1 MRCHMKKCIRKAA
14 AAVLSAALLV
24 TSESP
29 AFAQN
34 IQQTAV
40 PADVITEQS
49 RLEDGIAQTGYI
61 SDSFSEKRQEVQK
74 EDTEGLLKS
83 AAEQLPGQYRTQQL
97 PAVRNQGGYG
107 TCWAFSTIACME
119 INLMKKG
126 YGETDLSELQLIYFA
141 THSVKDKLGG
151 LTGDDYVYT
160 DTDINY
166 LMRGGNYE
174 MAVNTLSDW
183 LSAAR
188 EESAPYETA
197 ADVLDTGL
205 SDELAYADVAHL
217 QNYRSYNLQNMEDVK
232 QAVMDYGAVGIS
244 YYAYTYSGFA
254 SNQYYNADTAGYYC
268 YDEQTTN
275 HAVTVV
281 GWDDDYPA
289 QNFPTAPEGNGA
301 WIVRNS
307 WGSDFGEDGYFYIS
321 YYDQSLSGSAVA
333 FEAEPAD
340 NYDNNY
346 QYDGSAFAMMT
357 GKQQFKAANVFT
369 AKDVKQAVMDYGA
382 VGISYYAYTYSGFA
396 SNQYYNADT
405 AGYYCYD
412 EQTTNHAVTVVGW
425 DDDYPAQNF
434 PTAPEGNGAWIVRNS
449 WGSDFGE
456 DGYFYI
462 SYYDQS
468 LSGSA
473 VAFEAEPADNYDNNY
488 QYDGSAFAMM
498 TGKQQ
503 FKAANVFTAKANE
516 NGTEQI
522 AAASF
527 EVMAKQMDYTV
538 SIYTGLTDVDNPES
552 GELKA
557 QKSGSFS
564 SGDKDNLLKTV
575 AFDEPVTVNQGE
587 IFSVVAA
594 FAGSGGQSV
603 MLYYDCARTLNG
615 IQANCAAQPHQSY
628 IYLNEYYG
636 WSDYGNTNNTNF
648 RIKAFTN
655 NVAEPDT
662 AVTAV
667 KLNKHALELNW
678 QQSEQL
684 MAEVLPENAANK
696 NVIWTS
702 SDSGVAE
709 VSQEGVVTAKG
720 AGSAVITVETEDGK
734 MQDSCTV
741 TVKKPITDIKITGT
755 GELKAGDKA
764 ALSVVI
770 LPQDTTDDTTV
781 VWTSSDTNIA
791 AVDQNGLVTAL
802 SKGTVTITAKAGT
815 HTAEHTLVITQA
827 APKPTESTTEAT
839 TEVTKPTQKPTE
851 STTEATTEAPKPTP
865 KPTESTTEATTE
877 APKPTPKPTEST
889 TEAPKPTQKPTE
901 ATTEATKPTES
912 TTEVTKPSEQPT
924 ETPTQKPDTEP
935 TKPDTEEK
943 VVYEMRQDAE
953 GVWHYYANDVIAAD
967 YCGMACN
974 EYGWWYIQNG
984 DVNFTYTGMACNEY
998 GWWYFNN
1005 GQLDL
1010 TFYGLANNEYGT
1022 WFYTNGQL
1030 NFGFTGML
1038 IPDDRWLYVRNGQ
1051 VLTDY
1056 TGMAVN
1062 EYGWWYFKDG
1072 QLDFNYT
1079 GMACNEYGWW
1089 YFNNGQL
1096 NLTFNGLA
1104 DNEYGTWFYTNG
1116 QLNFGFT
1123 GMLIPDDRWLYVR
1136 NGQVLTDYTGM
1147 AVNDYGWWYF
1157 KDGAIDFVYT
1167 GMAVNEYGWWY
1178 FNNGVIDFAYT
1189 GIGSNEYGQWYF
1201 NRGTIDFGYS
1211 GTFFADGRQYT
1222 IRNGLVIS

>member
-1 MRCHMKKCIRKAA
+1 MRGHMKKCIRKAA

-369 AKDVKQAVMDYGA
+369 AK
-382 VGISYYAYTYSGFA
+382 
-396 SNQYYNADT
+396 
-405 AGYYCYD
+405 
-412 EQTTNHAVTVVGW
+412 
-425 DDDYPAQNF
+425 
-434 PTAPEGNGAWIVRNS
+434 
-449 WGSDFGE
+449 
-456 DGYFYI
+456 
-462 SYYDQS
+462 
-468 LSGSA
+468 
-473 VAFEAEPADNYDNNY
+473 
-488 QYDGSAFAMM
+488 
-498 TGKQQ
+498 
-503 FKAANVFTAKANE
+503 ANE

-557 QKSGSFS
+557 QK
-564 SGDKDNLLKTV
+564 
-575 AFDEPVTVNQGE
+575 
-587 IFSVVAA
+587 
-594 FAGSGGQSV
+594 
-603 MLYYDCARTLNG
+603 
-615 IQANCAAQPHQSY
+615 
-628 IYLNEYYG
+628 
-636 WSDYGNTNNTNF
+636 
-648 RIKAFTN
+648 
-655 NVAEPDT
+655 
-662 AVTAV
+662 
-667 KLNKHALELNW
+667 
-678 QQSEQL
+678 
-684 MAEVLPENAANK
+684 
-696 NVIWTS
+696 
-702 SDSGVAE
+702 
-709 VSQEGVVTAKG
+709 
-720 AGSAVITVETEDGK
+720 
-734 MQDSCTV
+734 
-741 TVKKPITDIKITGT
+741 
-755 GELKAGDKA
+755 A
-764 ALSVVI
+764 ALF
-770 LPQDTTDDTTV
+770 
-781 VWTSSDTNIA
+781 
-791 AVDQNGLVTAL
+791 
-802 SKGTVTITAKAGT
+802 
-815 HTAEHTLVITQA
+815 QA
-827 APKPTESTTEAT
+827 AT
-839 TEVTKPTQKPTE
+839 
-851 STTEATTEAPKPTP
+851 
-865 KPTESTTEATTE
+865 
-877 APKPTPKPTEST
+877 
-889 TEAPKPTQKPTE
+889 
-901 ATTEATKPTES
+901 
-912 TTEVTKPSEQPT
+912 
-924 ETPTQKPDTEP
+924 
-935 TKPDTEEK
+935 
-943 VVYEMRQDAE
+943 R
-953 GVWHYYANDVIAAD
+953 I
-967 YCGMACN
+967 
-974 EYGWWYIQNG
+974 I
-984 DVNFTYTGMACNEY
+984 F
-998 GWWYFNN
+998 
-1005 GQLDL
+1005 
-1010 TFYGLANNEYGT
+1010 
-1022 WFYTNGQL
+1022 
-1030 NFGFTGML
+1030 
-1038 IPDDRWLYVRNGQ
+1038 
-1051 VLTDY
+1051 
-1056 TGMAVN
+1056 
-1062 EYGWWYFKDG
+1062 
-1072 QLDFNYT
+1072 
-1079 GMACNEYGWW
+1079 
-1089 YFNNGQL
+1089 
-1096 NLTFNGLA
+1096 
-1104 DNEYGTWFYTNG
+1104 
-1116 QLNFGFT
+1116 
-1123 GMLIPDDRWLYVR
+1123 
-1136 NGQVLTDYTGM
+1136 
-1147 AVNDYGWWYF
+1147 
-1157 KDGAIDFVYT
+1157 
-1167 GMAVNEYGWWY
+1167 
-1178 FNNGVIDFAYT
+1178 
-1189 GIGSNEYGQWYF
+1189 
-1201 NRGTIDFGYS
+1201 
-1211 GTFFADGRQYT
+1211 
-1222 IRNGLVIS
+1222 

>member
-1 MRCHMKKCIRKAA
+1 
-14 AAVLSAALLV
+14 
-24 TSESP
+24 
-29 AFAQN
+29 
-34 IQQTAV
+34 
-40 PADVITEQS
+40 
-49 RLEDGIAQTGYI
+49 
-61 SDSFSEKRQEVQK
+61 
-74 EDTEGLLKS
+74 
-83 AAEQLPGQYRTQQL
+83 
-97 PAVRNQGGYG
+97 
-107 TCWAFSTIACME
+107 
-119 INLMKKG
+119 
-126 YGETDLSELQLIYFA
+126 
-141 THSVKDKLGG
+141 
-151 LTGDDYVYT
+151 
-160 DTDINY
+160 
-166 LMRGGNYE
+166 
-174 MAVNTLSDW
+174 
-183 LSAAR
+183 
-188 EESAPYETA
+188 
-197 ADVLDTGL
+197 
-205 SDELAYADVAHL
+205 
-217 QNYRSYNLQNMEDVK
+217 
-232 QAVMDYGAVGIS
+232 
-244 YYAYTYSGFA
+244 
-254 SNQYYNADTAGYYC
+254 
-268 YDEQTTN
+268 
-275 HAVTVV
+275 
-281 GWDDDYPA
+281 
-289 QNFPTAPEGNGA
+289 
-301 WIVRNS
+301 
-307 WGSDFGEDGYFYIS
+307 
-321 YYDQSLSGSAVA
+321 
-333 FEAEPAD
+333 
-340 NYDNNY
+340 
-346 QYDGSAFAMMT
+346 
-357 GKQQFKAANVFT
+357 
-369 AKDVKQAVMDYGA
+369 
-382 VGISYYAYTYSGFA
+382 
-396 SNQYYNADT
+396 
-405 AGYYCYD
+405 
-412 EQTTNHAVTVVGW
+412 
-425 DDDYPAQNF
+425 
-434 PTAPEGNGAWIVRNS
+434 
-449 WGSDFGE
+449 
-456 DGYFYI
+456 
-462 SYYDQS
+462 
-468 LSGSA
+468 
-473 VAFEAEPADNYDNNY
+473 
-488 QYDGSAFAMM
+488 
-498 TGKQQ
+498 
-503 FKAANVFTAKANE
+503 
-516 NGTEQI
+516 
-522 AAASF
+522 
-527 EVMAKQMDYTV
+527 MAKQMDYTV

-684 MAEVLPENAANK
+684 TAEVLPENAANK

-851 STTEATTEAPKPTP
+851 STTEATTEAPKPTQ

-877 APKPTPKPTEST
+877 APKPTPKPTESTTEAT

-1072 QLDFNYT
+1072 QLDFSYT

-1123 GMLIPDDRWLYVR
+1123 
-1136 NGQVLTDYTGM
+1136 
-1147 AVNDYGWWYF
+1147 
-1157 KDGAIDFVYT
+1157 
-1167 GMAVNEYGWWY
+1167 
-1178 FNNGVIDFAYT
+1178 
-1189 GIGSNEYGQWYF
+1189 
-1201 NRGTIDFGYS
+1201 
-1211 GTFFADGRQYT
+1211 
-1222 IRNGLVIS
+1222 

>member
-1 MRCHMKKCIRKAA
+1 MPIRLSGMVSGMDTETLVSALVSGYKLKKDNLVKAQTKLSWKQEKWKTMNTSIYSFYSGK
-14 AAVLSAALLV
+14 LSAGRLSNAYSLKKSTVSNSTVATV
-24 TSESP
+24 T
-29 AFAQN
+29 
-34 IQQTAV
+34 
-40 PADVITEQS
+40 
-49 RLEDGIAQTGYI
+49 
-61 SDSFSEKRQEVQK
+61 
-74 EDTEGLLKS
+74 
-83 AAEQLPGQYRTQQL
+83 
-97 PAVRNQGGYG
+97 
-107 TCWAFSTIACME
+107 
-119 INLMKKG
+119 
-126 YGETDLSELQLIYFA
+126 
-141 THSVKDKLGG
+141 
-151 LTGDDYVYT
+151 
-160 DTDINY
+160 
-166 LMRGGNYE
+166 
-174 MAVNTLSDW
+174 
-183 LSAAR
+183 
-188 EESAPYETA
+188 
-197 ADVLDTGL
+197 
-205 SDELAYADVAHL
+205 
-217 QNYRSYNLQNMEDVK
+217 
-232 QAVMDYGAVGIS
+232 
-244 YYAYTYSGFA
+244 A
-254 SNQYYNADTAGYYC
+254 S
-268 YDEQTTN
+268 
-275 HAVTVV
+275 
-281 GWDDDYPA
+281 
-289 QNFPTAPEGNGA
+289 
-301 WIVRNS
+301 S
-307 WGSDFGEDGYFYIS
+307 
-321 YYDQSLSGSAVA
+321 SAVA
-333 FEAEPAD
+333 GTQKLKVKKLASSGYLTGGTVKDGKANITGSSKLSDITGSTSQGSVTLSVDGKSTNIELTEDMTVNQFVVKLKDAGVQASFDENNQRFFISSKTSGKDGDFALVANDSAGMDSLRNLRLYTNDKTSQAE
-340 NYDNNY
+340 Y
-346 QYDGSAFAMMT
+346 
-357 GKQQFKAANVFT
+357 
-369 AKDVKQAVMDYGA
+369 AKWAK
-382 VGISYYAYTYSGFA
+382 
-396 SNQYYNADT
+396 YYNADT

-684 MAEVLPENAANK
+684 TAEVLPENAANK

-720 AGSAVITVETEDGK
+720 AGSAVITVEIEDGK

-851 STTEATTEAPKPTP
+851 STTEATTEAPKPTQ

-877 APKPTPKPTEST
+877 APKPTPKPTESTTEAT

-935 TKPDTEEK
+935 TQRKK
-943 VVYEMRQDAE
+943 LSMKCVRMQRV
-953 GVWHYYANDVIAAD
+953 
-967 YCGMACN
+967 
-974 EYGWWYIQNG
+974 
-984 DVNFTYTGMACNEY
+984 
-998 GWWYFNN
+998 
-1005 GQLDL
+1005 
-1010 TFYGLANNEYGT
+1010 YGT
-1022 WFYTNGQL
+1022 IMQ
-1030 NFGFTGML
+1030 M
-1038 IPDDRWLYVRNGQ
+1038 
-1051 VLTDY
+1051 
-1056 TGMAVN
+1056 M
-1062 EYGWWYFKDG
+1062 
-1072 QLDFNYT
+1072 
-1079 GMACNEYGWW
+1079 
-1089 YFNNGQL
+1089 
-1096 NLTFNGLA
+1096 
-1104 DNEYGTWFYTNG
+1104 
-1116 QLNFGFT
+1116 
-1123 GMLIPDDRWLYVR
+1123 
-1136 NGQVLTDYTGM
+1136 
-1147 AVNDYGWWYF
+1147 
-1157 KDGAIDFVYT
+1157 
-1167 GMAVNEYGWWY
+1167 
-1178 FNNGVIDFAYT
+1178 
-1189 GIGSNEYGQWYF
+1189 
-1201 NRGTIDFGYS
+1201 
-1211 GTFFADGRQYT
+1211 
-1222 IRNGLVIS
+1222 

>member
-1 MRCHMKKCIRKAA
+1 MRGHMKKCIRKAA

-197 ADVLDTGL
+197 GDVLDTGL

-217 QNYRSYNLQNMEDVK
+217 QNYRSYNLQNME
-232 QAVMDYGAVGIS
+232 
-244 YYAYTYSGFA
+244 
-254 SNQYYNADTAGYYC
+254 
-268 YDEQTTN
+268 
-275 HAVTVV
+275 
-281 GWDDDYPA
+281 
-289 QNFPTAPEGNGA
+289 
-301 WIVRNS
+301 
-307 WGSDFGEDGYFYIS
+307 
-321 YYDQSLSGSAVA
+321 
-333 FEAEPAD
+333 
-340 NYDNNY
+340 
-346 QYDGSAFAMMT
+346 
-357 GKQQFKAANVFT
+357 
-369 AKDVKQAVMDYGA
+369 DVKQAVMDYGA

-667 KLNKHALELNW
+667 KLNKDDIYGIVGSVAFHLFIL
-678 QQSEQL
+678 L
-684 MAEVLPENAANK
+684 ILGFTVLKTVVPDEDGGILVNFGNVNAAAGTFEPKYTGQEPPQETTTPPPPVPEPKVETPKEDLVTQEIEESVAIEEAKKKKEKEEQRKKEEEKKRKEEAEKERIRKEEAEKKRLAEERRKKEQAISNK
-696 NVIWTS
+696 
-702 SDSGVAE
+702 VAGAFGIG
-709 VSQEGVVTAKG
+709 SQEGNSQGDAGSGTGNQGSPFGNSDHGANEGVGGYGSFNLNGRSIG
-720 AGSAVITVETEDGK
+720 AGGLPRPAYTIQEEGRIVINITVDPKGNVIFAEIGK
-734 MQDSCTV
+734 
-741 TVKKPITDIKITGT
+741 G
-755 GELKAGDKA
+755 
-764 ALSVVI
+764 
-770 LPQDTTDDTTV
+770 
-781 VWTSSDTNIA
+781 TNIDNGSMRKSALDA
-791 AVDQNGLVTAL
+791 AKRAKFNSISGANNQ
-802 SKGTVTITAKAGT
+802 SVTIT
-815 HTAEHTLVITQA
+815 
-827 APKPTESTTEAT
+827 
-839 TEVTKPTQKPTE
+839 
-851 STTEATTEAPKPTP
+851 
-865 KPTESTTEATTE
+865 
-877 APKPTPKPTEST
+877 
-889 TEAPKPTQKPTE
+889 
-901 ATTEATKPTES
+901 
-912 TTEVTKPSEQPT
+912 
-924 ETPTQKPDTEP
+924 
-935 TKPDTEEK
+935 
-943 VVYEMRQDAE
+943 Y
-953 GVWHYYANDVIAAD
+953 
-967 YCGMACN
+967 
-974 EYGWWYIQNG
+974 
-984 DVNFTYTGMACNEY
+984 
-998 GWWYFNN
+998 
-1005 GQLDL
+1005 
-1010 TFYGLANNEYGT
+1010 
-1022 WFYTNGQL
+1022 
-1030 NFGFTGML
+1030 
-1038 IPDDRWLYVRNGQ
+1038 LYK
-1051 VLTDY
+1051 L
-1056 TGMAVN
+1056 
-1062 EYGWWYFKDG
+1062 K
-1072 QLDFNYT
+1072 
-1079 GMACNEYGWW
+1079 
-1089 YFNNGQL
+1089 
-1096 NLTFNGLA
+1096 
-1104 DNEYGTWFYTNG
+1104 
-1116 QLNFGFT
+1116 
-1123 GMLIPDDRWLYVR
+1123 
-1136 NGQVLTDYTGM
+1136 
-1147 AVNDYGWWYF
+1147 
-1157 KDGAIDFVYT
+1157 
-1167 GMAVNEYGWWY
+1167 
-1178 FNNGVIDFAYT
+1178 
-1189 GIGSNEYGQWYF
+1189 
-1201 NRGTIDFGYS
+1201 
-1211 GTFFADGRQYT
+1211 
-1222 IRNGLVIS
+1222 

>member
-1 MRCHMKKCIRKAA
+1 MRGHMKKCIRKAA

-369 AKDVKQAVMDYGA
+369 AK
-382 VGISYYAYTYSGFA
+382 
-396 SNQYYNADT
+396 
-405 AGYYCYD
+405 
-412 EQTTNHAVTVVGW
+412 
-425 DDDYPAQNF
+425 
-434 PTAPEGNGAWIVRNS
+434 
-449 WGSDFGE
+449 
-456 DGYFYI
+456 
-462 SYYDQS
+462 
-468 LSGSA
+468 
-473 VAFEAEPADNYDNNY
+473 
-488 QYDGSAFAMM
+488 
-498 TGKQQ
+498 
-503 FKAANVFTAKANE
+503 ANE

-684 MAEVLPENAANK
+684 TAEVLPENAANK

-851 STTEATTEAPKPTP
+851 STTEATTEAPKPTQ

-877 APKPTPKPTEST
+877 APKPTPKPTESTTEAT

-1030 NFGFTGML
+1030 NFGFMGML

-1056 TGMAVN
+1056 MGMAVN
-1062 EYGWWYFKDG
+1062 EYGWRYFKDG
-1072 QLDFNYT
+1072 QLDFSYT

-1178 FNNGVIDFAYT
+1178 FNNGIIDFAYT

>member
-1 MRCHMKKCIRKAA
+1 MRGHMKKCIRKAA

-369 AKDVKQAVMDYGA
+369 AK
-382 VGISYYAYTYSGFA
+382 
-396 SNQYYNADT
+396 
-405 AGYYCYD
+405 
-412 EQTTNHAVTVVGW
+412 
-425 DDDYPAQNF
+425 
-434 PTAPEGNGAWIVRNS
+434 
-449 WGSDFGE
+449 
-456 DGYFYI
+456 
-462 SYYDQS
+462 
-468 LSGSA
+468 
-473 VAFEAEPADNYDNNY
+473 
-488 QYDGSAFAMM
+488 
-498 TGKQQ
+498 
-503 FKAANVFTAKANE
+503 ANE

-684 MAEVLPENAANK
+684 TAEVLPENAANK

-791 AVDQNGLVTAL
+791 AVNQNGLVMAL

-839 TEVTKPTQKPTE
+839 TEVTKPTEK
-851 STTEATTEAPKPTP
+851 
-865 KPTESTTEATTE
+865 
-877 APKPTPKPTEST
+877 
-889 TEAPKPTQKPTE
+889 
-901 ATTEATKPTES
+901 
-912 TTEVTKPSEQPT
+912 
-924 ETPTQKPDTEP
+924 PTQKPDTEP

-1062 EYGWWYFKDG
+1062 
-1072 QLDFNYT
+1072 
-1079 GMACNEYGWW
+1079 
-1089 YFNNGQL
+1089 
-1096 NLTFNGLA
+1096 
-1104 DNEYGTWFYTNG
+1104 
-1116 QLNFGFT
+1116 
-1123 GMLIPDDRWLYVR
+1123 
-1136 NGQVLTDYTGM
+1136 
-1147 AVNDYGWWYF
+1147 DYGWWYF

-1167 GMAVNEYGWWY
+1167 GMAVNEYGWWSCS
-1178 FNNGVIDFAYT
+1178 A
-1189 GIGSNEYGQWYF
+1189 
-1201 NRGTIDFGYS
+1201 RLC
-1211 GTFFADGRQYT
+1211 
-1222 IRNGLVIS
+1222 GLLCISEEVFIPYKEHINCPNLS

>member
-1 MRCHMKKCIRKAA
+1 MRGHMKKCIRKAA

-369 AKDVKQAVMDYGA
+369 AK
-382 VGISYYAYTYSGFA
+382 
-396 SNQYYNADT
+396 
-405 AGYYCYD
+405 
-412 EQTTNHAVTVVGW
+412 
-425 DDDYPAQNF
+425 
-434 PTAPEGNGAWIVRNS
+434 
-449 WGSDFGE
+449 
-456 DGYFYI
+456 
-462 SYYDQS
+462 
-468 LSGSA
+468 
-473 VAFEAEPADNYDNNY
+473 
-488 QYDGSAFAMM
+488 
-498 TGKQQ
+498 
-503 FKAANVFTAKANE
+503 ANE

-684 MAEVLPENAANK
+684 TAEVLPENAANK

-827 APKPTESTTEAT
+827 APKPTESTTKAT
-839 TEVTKPTQKPTE
+839 TEATKPTQKPTE
-851 STTEATTEAPKPTP
+851 STTEA
-865 KPTESTTEATTE
+865 
-877 APKPTPKPTEST
+877 T

-1062 EYGWWYFKDG
+1062 
-1072 QLDFNYT
+1072 
-1079 GMACNEYGWW
+1079 
-1089 YFNNGQL
+1089 
-1096 NLTFNGLA
+1096 
-1104 DNEYGTWFYTNG
+1104 
-1116 QLNFGFT
+1116 
-1123 GMLIPDDRWLYVR
+1123 
-1136 NGQVLTDYTGM
+1136 
-1147 AVNDYGWWYF
+1147 DYG
-1157 KDGAIDFVYT
+1157 
-1167 GMAVNEYGWWY
+1167 
-1178 FNNGVIDFAYT
+1178 
-1189 GIGSNEYGQWYF
+1189 
-1201 NRGTIDFGYS
+1201 
-1211 GTFFADGRQYT
+1211 
-1222 IRNGLVIS
+1222 